1 MKIHQ
6 LSLFLENKPGALR
19 GACKTLADAGIN
31 ISTLS
36 LADTERFGILR
47 LIVKEWQRAKSVLEA
62 AGCVV
67 NITEVVAIQVED
79 RPGGLDAILTV
90 SEARSLSIEYLY
102 AFATPRGEKAVL
114 IFRFAD
120 TDVAIAALQA
130 ARANVLGSV
139 ELYEGARA

>member
-19 GACKTLADAGIN
+19 GACKTLSDAGIN

-47 LIVKEWQRAKSVLEA
+47 LIVKDWQRAKSVLEA

-90 SEARSLSIEYLY
+90 SEARNLSIEYLY
-102 AFATPRGEKAVL
+102 AFATPRGGQAVL

-120 TDVAIAALQA
+120 MDGAIAALQA
-130 ARANVLGSV
+130 GGVNVLGTV
-139 ELYEGARA
+139 ELYE